1 MNWCPYPQSKGSFLY
16 VDGSEVRRF
25 QSYLIPDIQR
35 QAELVADR
43 WMEQA
48 ALPWVPVDFFT
59 NEER

>member
-1 MNWCPYPQSKGSFLY
+1 
-16 VDGSEVRRF
+16 VRRF

-48 ALPWVPVDFFT
+48 ALPWVPVGVLTD
-59 NEER
+59 EER